1 MKIQVFNENE
11 KYEKTVYLRLVPS
24 SLRGGV
30 DLCAVDSRGNTVSD
44 GIVLTIR
51 WDGKLRPQ
59 RGLNPN
65 IGLSVVNSFIE
76 ILPPLQY

>member
-1 MKIQVFNENE
+1 MRIQVFSENE
-11 KYEKTVYLRLVPS
+11 KDEKLVYLRLVPS
-24 SLRGGV
+24 NLGI
-30 DLCAVDSRGNTVSD
+30 DLCAVDSKGKTVLD

-51 WDGKLRPQ
+51 QDGKLRPQ

-65 IGLSVVNSFIE
+65 IGLSVVNSLIE